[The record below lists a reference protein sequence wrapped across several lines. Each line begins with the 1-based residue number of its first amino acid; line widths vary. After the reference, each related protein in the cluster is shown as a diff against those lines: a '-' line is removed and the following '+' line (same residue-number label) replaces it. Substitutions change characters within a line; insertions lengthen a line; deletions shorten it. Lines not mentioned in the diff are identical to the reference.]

1 MSAAPIIPMPARG
14 DRSAPHFDPQQPR
27 ELRRFF
33 ADLDFAFTRAGVAD
47 RTAQKKHACRYVDVD
62 TADLWESIGQ
72 FTDATVTYEEFV
84 KAVHALYP
92 GSEEERKWSVADMDK
107 LVGERSRLGILSLAD
122 LGDYYRHFYTITT
135 FLRSKTRLSE
145 AEQSRAF
152 VRGFQPELWIR
163 ISQRL
168 QLKLPDHFPDD
179 PYTLDAIHEA
189 ARYVLHGTPSN
200 LLAPTQPTPAANSS
214 LTRANNEVKTEDLA
228 AILERITESFVKAL
242 TASTAA
248 NNSGSQGSSS
258 FSRPPRSDPSSG
270 CNYCG
275 GPHFIRDC
283 NQVAE
288 DTKSGLCKRNIEGRV
303 TLPSGA
309 FVPREIPGKY
319 LKERIEE
326 WHRRNPGQ
334 LAASQ
339 MLYNVLSNG
348 ISDRVEPTR
357 TMETTQI
364 TVATRETHPD
374 LFPQSP
380 APVMQLSAD
389 DRIASLERELF
400 QLRGRKFEPQVRT
413 RAQHEA
419 DKGKQR
425 RERSASPADREP
437 SVEIEEEPVRPA
449 KKKAMQPEVVI
460 PVQRKAAQPEPER
473 SANVPQPEPPVHPFA
488 EARDATYAVPQ
499 NRNFGAPP
507 KPSAPKKVEP
517 AYRTLPPIYDGKIAA
532 DVYDHAMEAPV
543 TLTQRKLLS
552 LSPEVRSQVREAT
565 SAKRTT
571 AKEGNA
577 KEIHTYA
584 EDSSLAEAFD
594 DIDTADSQYQLPTA
608 TLFNSVHQPKTPPPG
623 SIVVPDPY
631 EIYLKSLPQGA
642 VPDRLVV
649 AKESSALRSIHPLV
663 DHQRHVEAILDPGS
677 QIIAMAED
685 ICFDLGLI
693 YDPAI
698 VLNMQSANGEVDQ
711 SLGLARNVPLQ
722 IGDMTLYIQIHIIRS
737 PAYDILLGRPFDIL
751 TESVV
756 RNFANEDQTITIF
769 DPNSG
774 RRATVPTSARGR
786 PRRPLQRPNFL
797 ASMN

>member
-1 MSAAPIIPMPARG
+1 MSAQPIIPMPARG
-14 DRSAPHFDPQQPR
+14 DRSAPRFDPQQPR
-27 ELRRFF
+27 ELRRYF
-33 ADLDFAFTRAGVAD
+33 ADLDFAFGRAGIAD
-47 RTAQKKHACRYVDVD
+47 RAEQKKHACRYVDVD
-62 TADLWESIGQ
+62 TADLWESISQ
-72 FTDATVTYEEFV
+72 FSDAAADYNAFV

-107 LVGERSRLGILSLAD
+107 LVGEQSRLGIISLAD

-135 FLRSKTRLSE
+135 FLRSKSRLSD

-152 VRGFQPELWIR
+152 VRGFQPDLWAR

-189 ARYVLHGTPSN
+189 ARFVLHGTPAN
-200 LLAPTQPTPAANSS
+200 LLTLSTTSAPVANSS
-214 LTRANNEVKTEDLA
+214 LARANNEVKTEDLA
-228 AILERITESFVKAL
+228 AILERITETFVKAL
-242 TASTAA
+242 AA
-248 NNSGSQGSSS
+248 NNSGSA
-258 FSRPPRSDPSSG
+258 FSRPPPRSDPTTG

-275 GPHFIRDC
+275 GPHFIREC
-283 NQVAE
+283 NQVTE
-288 DTKSGLCKRNIEGRV
+288 DTKNGLCKRNVEGRV

-319 LKERIEE
+319 LKERLEE

-339 MLYNVLSNG
+339 MLYRVLANG
-348 ISDRVEPTR
+348 ISESNGSSR
-357 TMETTQI
+357 TMETSQI
-364 TVATRETHPD
+364 TVATRETHPN
-374 LFPQSP
+374 LFTHSP
-380 APVMQLSAD
+380 TPIMQLSAD
-389 DRIASLERELF
+389 DRIASLEHELF
-400 QLRGRKFEPQVRT
+400 QLRGRKVEPQVRT

-419 DKGKQR
+419 DKGKR
-425 RERSASPADREP
+425 RQERSASPDREP

-449 KKKAMQPEVVI
+449 KKKVMQPEVVI
-460 PVQRKAAQPEPER
+460 PVQRNKATQPEPER

-499 NRNFGAPP
+499 NRNFGALP
-507 KPSAPKKVEP
+507 KPSAQKKAEP
-517 AYRTLPPIYDGKIAA
+517 AYRTLPPIYDEKIASN
-532 DVYDHAMEAPV
+532 VYDRAMEAPV
-543 TLTQRKLLS
+543 TLTQRELLS

-565 SAKRTT
+565 SAKRTQP
-571 AKEGNA
+571 KEGNA

-584 EDSSLAEAFD
+584 EDNTLAGAFD
-594 DIDTADSQYQLPTA
+594 DIEPDDLQYPFPTA
-608 TLFNSVHQPKTPPPG
+608 TFINAVHQPRTPPPG
-623 SIVVPDPY
+623 SIVIPDPY
-631 EIYLKSLPQGA
+631 EIYVKSLPPGA

-663 DHQRHVEAILDPGS
+663 DHQQHVEAILDPGS

-685 ICFDLGLI
+685 VCFDLGLA
-693 YDPAI
+693 YDPTI

-711 SLGLARNVPLQ
+711 SLGLARNVPIQ

-786 PRRPLQRPNFL
+786 PRRPLQRPSFQS
-797 ASMN
+797 SMN